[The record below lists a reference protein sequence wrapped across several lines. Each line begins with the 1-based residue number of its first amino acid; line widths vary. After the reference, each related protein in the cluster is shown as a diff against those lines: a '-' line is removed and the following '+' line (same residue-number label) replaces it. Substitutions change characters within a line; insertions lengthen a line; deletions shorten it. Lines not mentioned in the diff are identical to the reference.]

1 MIDKNLIVML
11 TWHDVTVANAKELFL
26 ECRGAAATHWGFK
39 IEGTTPESMAE
50 LIGLMKQAGK
60 RTYIEVLA
68 IDEPTC
74 LKSAQLCAHSTN
86 QLNVMIDRF
95 VRNTEAR
102 DHITY
107 NAAHLFCFLK
117 YSNLHAAFCKKVC
130 SCQTS
135 RTAAYY
141 SCLLIRSN
149 CRCF

>member
-50 LIGLMKQAGK
+50 LISLMKQAGK

-74 LKSAQLCAHSTN
+74 LKSAQLCA
-86 QLNVMIDRF
+86 QCG
-95 VRNTEAR
+95 A
-102 DHITY
+102 DHLLGT
-107 NAAHLFCFLK
+107 L
-117 YSNLHAAFCKKVC
+117 
-130 SCQTS
+130 
-135 RTAAYY
+135 YY
-141 SCLLIRSN
+141 ELSLIHISEPTRPY
-149 CRCF
+149 